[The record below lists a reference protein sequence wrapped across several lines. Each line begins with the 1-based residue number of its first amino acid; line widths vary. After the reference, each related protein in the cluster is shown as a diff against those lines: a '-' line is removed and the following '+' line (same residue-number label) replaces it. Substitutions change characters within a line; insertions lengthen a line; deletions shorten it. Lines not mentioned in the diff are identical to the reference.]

1 MCEPSGRKRGGGPH
15 LKQCSSFWLPLST
28 PLRHRQARGRAGRGA
43 KEARGNEFS
52 PGSTGRKKRGNTRE
66 EAGDEAKKNNWRGRR
81 NRETEASTVDSP
93 SGAKRRSYV
102 RKDVSIGSTHSPWG

>member
-1 MCEPSGRKRGGGPH
+1 M
-15 LKQCSSFWLPLST
+15 LIFLTVPLST
-28 PLRHRQARGRAGRGA
+28 PLRYRQARGRAGRGG

-52 PGSTGRKKRGNTRE
+52 PGSTGRKKRGKTRE

-81 NRETEASTVDSP
+81 NRDTEASTVDSP

-102 RKDVSIGSTHSPWG
+102 RKDVVSIGCNYIHIHTHCGYKKTNEK